1 MKITQEQLE
10 HVRAVAFDIVI
21 DNLQDGEFEFAMN
34 IGNDVREL
42 TSLYNQGLELPGR
55 LVDLVVTVLGE

>member
-21 DNLQDGEFEFAMN
+21 DNLLDGEFCNAIN
-34 IGNDVREL
+34 IGNDAREL
-42 TSLYNQGLELPGR
+42 TSLYNQGLELPSR
-55 LVDLVVTVLGE
+55 LVDFVVTVLGE

>member
-10 HVRAVAFDIVI
+10 HVRTIAFDLVI

-42 TSLYNQGLELPGR
+42 TSLYNQGLELPSR
-55 LVDLVVTVLGE
+55 LVDFVNTVLGE

>member
-21 DNLQDGEFEFAMN
+21 DNLQDGEVEFAMLV
-34 IGNDVREL
+34 GEDVREL
-42 TSLYNQGLELPGR
+42 TSLYNQGLELPSR
-55 LVDLVVTVLGE
+55 LVDFVNTVLGE